1 MMLFGRRKYSLTSCY
16 GNVKLSLSLWFYR
29 SVNNS
34 GIQHVLNAVS
44 VLLQMI
50 YAALHLPVHR
60 PCSVLSE
67 MDIVT
72 ASVQCPPAQSGAIH
86 TTSPLMELW
95 PTFRYELVK
104 MAHNLFFAD
113 NYINCCFESQ
123 CRRQLLNSQVYSKE
137 V

>member
-1 MMLFGRRKYSLTSCY
+1 M
-16 GNVKLSLSLWFYR
+16 
-29 SVNNS
+29 NNS

-72 ASVQCPPAQSGAIH
+72 AIVQCPPAQSGAIH

-104 MAHNLFFAD
+104 MAHNLFFCRQLHQAVD
-113 NYINCCFESQ
+113 FKSQ
-123 CRRQLLNSQVYSKE
+123 CRRQLINSQVYSKE
-137 V
+137 VRTGYWCDNVFHKIYFIALKVLA